1 MALSIRS
8 TATLR
13 GGAELPLLGLGVYQS
28 RPGAETRQAVETA
41 LRLGYR
47 HIDTARAYGNE
58 RDVAAGIAA
67 SGVPRGEVFVT
78 TKLWNSDHGYDQT
91 LRACDASLARL
102 GTERVDLYL
111 VHWPVE
117 ALRRET
123 WRAMEKVL
131 ADGKAR
137 AIGVSNYTVRHL
149 EELLGT
155 ARVPPAVNQVE
166 LHPFLAQQELVAFCR
181 ENDVVVEA
189 YAPLVKAQRMDHPV
203 LRRLARKH
211 GATPARILV
220 RWGLEHGLVVL
231 PKSVRAERIREN
243 ADVYGFALDAE
254 DLAALGALDEGFRT
268 SWDPTDA
275 P

>member
-1 MALSIRS
+1 
-8 TATLR
+8 
-13 GGAELPLLGLGVYQS
+13 
-28 RPGAETRQAVETA
+28 
-41 LRLGYR
+41 
-47 HIDTARAYGNE
+47 
-58 RDVAAGIAA
+58 
-67 SGVPRGEVFVT
+67 
-78 TKLWNSDHGYDQT
+78 
-91 LRACDASLARL
+91 
-102 GTERVDLYL
+102 
-111 VHWPVE
+111 
-117 ALRRET
+117 
-123 WRAMEKVL
+123 
-131 ADGKAR
+131 
-137 AIGVSNYTVRHL
+137 
-149 EELLGT
+149 
-155 ARVPPAVNQVE
+155 
-166 LHPFLAQQELVAFCR
+166 
-181 ENDVVVEA
+181 VVEA